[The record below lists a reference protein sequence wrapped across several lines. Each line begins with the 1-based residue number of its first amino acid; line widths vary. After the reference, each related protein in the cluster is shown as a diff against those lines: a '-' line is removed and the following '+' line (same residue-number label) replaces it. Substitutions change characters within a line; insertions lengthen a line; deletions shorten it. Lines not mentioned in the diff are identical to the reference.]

1 MRDKGETRMKK
12 FIIAFSLACASA
24 YVFGRPEFSKTPW
37 FDASATSGTDVTN
50 GGNWSP
56 STAAPS
62 VADQKYVISTDPSSP
77 ITFVTT
83 NESSGDYAETTFNL
97 VTTIVP
103 AAGRVALTGGTV
115 AFVASEDN
123 DAKAYYAWLGAG
135 TGFGWKK
142 LAGATPPEEEGT
154 PYTLVVTF
162 DTWTSGQRRVQFKV
176 GDQVLYLADDETHA
190 PWITYDGTR
199 LSGTKFA
206 INFAGDG
213 AVASFEGKQLNITA
227 EIIDESG
234 GTIRIPKADV
244 LKFNIPAGTD
254 KETYFEAKAATHS
267 QFTGFK
273 SDISV
278 AAAYVLGL
286 IAEDSST
293 QKMAAV
299 DDGEL
304 RARPDAEANESAGVV
319 VKLNVV
325 PKPATDKPET
335 DTGVTITFSLYKGG
349 TPITGGITATAGVK
363 PSFVI
368 PTDEIAAGNQAFK
381 IVAKI
386 TPKASAQ

>member
-1 MRDKGETRMKK
+1 MKK
-12 FIIAFSLACASA
+12 FIIAFSLACASTFA
-24 YVFGRPEFSKTPW
+24 FGRPELTETPW
-37 FDASATSGTDVTN
+37 FDASATSGADVKH
-50 GGNWSP
+50 GGDWSP

-83 NESSGDYAETTFNL
+83 NKSSGDYAETTFNL

-115 AFVASEDN
+115 AFAASEDN
-123 DAKAYYAWLGAG
+123 GTKAYYAWLGET
-135 TGFGWKK
+135 TGWQK
-142 LAGATPPEEEGT
+142 LVGATPGDEGT
-154 PYTLVVTF
+154 AYTLVVTF
-162 DTWTSGQRRVQFKV
+162 DTWEHGQNRVQFKV
-176 GDQVLYLADDETHA
+176 GNTLLTLGGKS
-190 PWITYDGTR
+190 WITYDGTQ
-199 LSGTKFA
+199 LSDTKFA

-227 EIIDESG
+227 EIVDESN

-244 LKFNIPAGTD
+244 LKFNIPTGTD

-286 IAEDSST
+286 IAANGNS
-293 QKMAAV
+293 MAVV
-299 DDGEL
+299 DGGEL
-304 RARPDAEANESAGVV
+304 RARPDAEANNDKGVV

-325 PKPATDKPET
+325 PKPATEDQTT
-335 DTGVTITFSLYKGG
+335 DTGVTIAFELYKRGE
-349 TPITGGITATAGVK
+349 TDVITNSYTTEDGK
-363 PSFVI
+363 PCFVI
-368 PTDEIAAGNQAFK
+368 PNNNIADGNQAFK